1 VVLRMFDPQLA
12 RSVRHNFGFRNVRS
26 TAALA
31 APWFVGAALGLDVL
45 NTFYVGDEPL
55 LVARLTVSRGGGLDG
70 LALRDLDART
80 RVLAISRV
88 PHQAYLEHPPRRGTR
103 LMAGDQAYLIGPY
116 EELLAVLR
124 RDRPAPQGDNGG
136 RRQATPAPRPP
147 AAPAGPPAAPAGSTE

>member
-1 VVLRMFDPQLA
+1 
-12 RSVRHNFGFRNVRS
+12 
-26 TAALA
+26 
-31 APWFVGAALGLDVL
+31 
-45 NTFYVGDEPL
+45 
-55 LVARLTVSRGGGLDG
+55 
-70 LALRDLDART
+70 
-80 RVLAISRV
+80 V

-136 RRQATPAPRPP
+136 RHQAAPAPRPP